1 MIPDAVG
8 KKLIGLVTSKD
19 EIADL
24 LTVRMQFEYS
34 YDDCANK
41 NVKNSAYDRPHGIII
56 RSLLTQAEKIPRI
69 PHPPIRIHLYTGV
82 RYRRE
87 RPMDGP

>member
-1 MIPDAVG
+1 MCCFQIITSAIPDAVG

-41 NVKNSAYDRPHGIII
+41 KV
-56 RSLLTQAEKIPRI
+56 
-69 PHPPIRIHLYTGV
+69 
-82 RYRRE
+82 
-87 RPMDGP
+87 

>member
-41 NVKNSAYDRPHGIII
+41 NVKNSVRRGIIVP
-56 RSLLTQAEKIPRI
+56 TV
-69 PHPPIRIHLYTGV
+69 LY
-82 RYRRE
+82 
-87 RPMDGP
+87 

>member
-1 MIPDAVG
+1 MGFRVIICCFQIITGMIPDAVG

-41 NVKNSAYDRPHGIII
+41 NVKNSVRRGIIVP
-56 RSLLTQAEKIPRI
+56 TV
-69 PHPPIRIHLYTGV
+69 LY
-82 RYRRE
+82 
-87 RPMDGP
+87 